1 MAGTSASK
9 PVRARRTGRPCA
21 AADEDE
27 LLLPAC
33 VPAEPL
39 PLDGVAGVLL
49 PDPCE
54 LPPPWLWW
62 DDPLFPL
69 FPPVEP
75 EPPWS
80 GSEYW
85 SSPALCAIAAVGIAS
100 ASEAKTIS
108 STNGRRGDTSSQ
120 P

>member
-1 MAGTSASK
+1 
-9 PVRARRTGRPCA
+9 
-21 AADEDE
+21 
-27 LLLPAC
+27 

-39 PLDGVAGVLL
+39 PLEGLAGAL

-62 DDPLFPL
+62 EDPLFPL
-69 FPPVEP
+69 CPPPPVDP

-85 SSPALCAIAAVGIAS
+85 SSPALCAIAAAGIAS
-100 ASEAKTIS
+100 ASKAKTIS
-108 STNGRRGDTSSQ
+108 STNGRRGDTGDE